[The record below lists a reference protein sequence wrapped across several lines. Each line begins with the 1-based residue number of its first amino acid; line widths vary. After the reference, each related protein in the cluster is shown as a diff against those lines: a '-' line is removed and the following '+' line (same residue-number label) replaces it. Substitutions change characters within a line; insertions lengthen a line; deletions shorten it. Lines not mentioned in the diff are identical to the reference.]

1 MTLLPPTGCWPPGF
15 AYWRASGEDGVVS
28 SEIKALVLDADG
40 VLQRP
45 VPGWLRE
52 WVRMGGVTFIQDLT
66 RREILTLTGER
77 DLAPLVTE
85 YLTGRGLDLTFDEV
99 LEHWCRIDIDHR
111 MLELSDRVRQAGV
124 VVAMGTNQ
132 NPYRGQYMLDNLP
145 YDEHFDAMFHS
156 WQIGHAKPD
165 PAFYTYIVEAL
176 GVEPEQAVFVDDMAA
191 NVKGAR
197 QAGLQG
203 VHFSLFD
210 TYGELRAKLRTI
222 GVPGL

>member
-1 MTLLPPTGCWPPGF
+1 M
-15 AYWRASGEDGVVS
+15 S
-28 SEIKALVLDADG
+28 SEIRALVLDADG

-52 WVRMGGVTFIQDLT
+52 WVRLGGATFIQDLT
-66 RREILTLTGER
+66 KREILTLTGEQ
-77 DLAPLVTE
+77 DLAPLVTD
-85 YLTGRGLDLTFDEV
+85 YLAERGLDLTFDDV
-99 LEHWCRIDIDHR
+99 MEHWCRIDLDYR

-145 YDEHFDAMFHS
+145 YADHFDALFHS
-156 WQIGHAKPD
+156 WQIGHAKPE
-165 PAFYTYIVEAL
+165 PAFYTHIVEAL
-176 GVEPEQAVFVDDMAA
+176 GLEPHQVVFVDDMWGNVEGA
-191 NVKGAR
+191 NE
-197 QAGLQG
+197 AGLRG